1 MAYGFDHSIT
11 IFTPSGEKTP
21 GYIDFYNSMFKFS
34 LTNLAGFVA
43 SPPANQLRV
52 GQKRSDQFAG
62 GLIFGII
69 LEILGFTLQIQKT

>member
-1 MAYGFDHSIT
+1 
-11 IFTPSGEKTP
+11 
-21 GYIDFYNSMFKFS
+21 
-34 LTNLAGFVA
+34 
-43 SPPANQLRV
+43 V